1 MMTSMKFSLKQ
12 DLRPFQMQGVVDVIS
27 RFAGRCLIGD
37 EMGLGKTPQA
47 IAVAEYYNAW
57 PIIVVCPASLR
68 WNWRREFLSWSHH
81 VKEEDI
87 AIIESNKSQ
96 IGGKV
101 IIISYELAVKLDVEL
116 SSLRPSMIILDES
129 HKIKNPKAIRTKRL
143 MAICKTTP
151 RVLLLTGTAV
161 LNRPIELWSQLM
173 ALRQAQ
179 YGTMWE
185 FARRYCN
192 LHRGR
197 FGWDMNGARNLDEL
211 NARLKRDCL
220 VRRLKKDVLH
230 ELPPKERRRIVVQS
244 VKVKSDDSIVAE
256 CSKALRK
263 AKGVVEHARAI
274 MRSKLE
280 LVTGMI
286 FKEYSF
292 LGSHKAPMALEWV
305 LENATD
311 ERPVILFAH
320 HLATMNHIAAG
331 LSENGKTFFRIDGA
345 TPGFDRQRYVE
356 EFQGGKYQV
365 ALLSINAAST
375 GLTLTRAQDML
386 IVELPFSPGIAVQAE
401 DRIYRIGQ
409 KSNVTINYLISENS
423 MDEYMWRMINKKS
436 AIQGAVL
443 DGEAKS
449 QLEGSAMEE
458 SESAG
463 YWRVVDQI
471 LQDMATKFIC

>member
-1 MMTSMKFSLKQ
+1 MTSSNLALKQ
-12 DLRPFQMQGVVDVIS
+12 ELRPFQRQGVADAIGK
-27 RFAGRCLIGD
+27 FQGRCLLGD

-68 WNWRREFLSWSHH
+68 WNWRREFLSWSKH
-81 VKEEDI
+81 VSENEI
-87 AIIESNKSQ
+87 AIIESKKSP

-101 IIISYELAVKLDVEL
+101 VIISYELAVKLDVEL
-116 SSLRPSMIILDES
+116 SSIRASMIILDES

-143 MAICKTTP
+143 LAICKTTP

-179 YGTMWE
+179 FGTMWE
-185 FARRYCN
+185 FAKRYCN

-197 FGWDMNGARNLDEL
+197 FGWDMNGARNLEEL
-211 NARLKRDCL
+211 NNRLRRDCL
-220 VRRLKKDVLH
+220 IRRLKKDVLQ

-244 VKVKSDDSIVAE
+244 VNQKSDESIVAE
-256 CSKALRK
+256 CSKALKR
-263 AKGVVEHARAI
+263 AKGVIEHARAI
-274 MRSKLE
+274 MRTKIE

-292 LGSHKAPMALEWV
+292 LGSHKAPMALEWI
-305 LENATD
+305 LENATL
-311 ERPVILFAH
+311 ERPTVVFAH
-320 HLATMNHIAAG
+320 HIATIAHIAAG
-331 LSENGKTFFRIDGA
+331 LSQAGKSFFIIDGKT
-345 TPGFDRQRYVE
+345 PGIDRQRYVE
-356 EFQGGKYQV
+356 EFQAGKYEA

-423 MDEYMWRMINKKS
+423 MDEYVWRMINKKS

-471 LQDMATKFIC
+471 LHDLSTKFIS